1 MYFGAVDVY
10 IRVSDVY
17 FGALNVY
24 IRVNDVYFGALNV
37 YNQVHSFLKIVYNY
51 HWGNIGVGNTI
62 DSR

>member
-10 IRVSDVY
+10 IRVNDVY

-37 YNQVHSFLKIVYNY
+37 YNQVHSFFKISTQLSLGQG
-51 HWGNIGVGNTI
+51 WG
-62 DSR
+62 R